1 MNEQFDPDEMVR
13 IAMASA
19 RDRTDTGD
27 SWFGEAEAPPLP
39 FVDMSNW
46 DNEPLP
52 DREWAVR
59 DRIPL
64 RQTSLISGEGGAGKS
79 NVTLHLCVAHP
90 LARDWLLSVP
100 EPGPSIFMDAED
112 NEAEIHI
119 RLGDILKHYG
129 TTYAEAVKG
138 GFHLLSFAG
147 KDAVLATVSRN
158 GKVEPTAL
166 YRQLL
171 QAAGDIKPKMIGIAS
186 AANVFAGNES
196 DRGQVQQFVGLLTRI
211 AILADGSIKLVTH
224 PSLTGIAS
232 DTGLSGSTQ
241 WHNAV
246 RARCYLKSIK
256 PESGEQ
262 PEDDLRELVFKKNQY
277 GPMSDRVILRY
288 RDGMFLPEPGV
299 TSLSKLAQAASAQDV
314 FLTLLKRFEASNRT
328 VGDKSSR
335 SYAPSLF
342 AREDEAKKAGLNRK
356 LLEAAMRQ
364 LFKDGKIWN
373 EPCGRPSRP
382 SFHIAIKQ

>member
-1 MNEQFDPDEMVR
+1 
-13 IAMASA
+13 MASV

-27 SWFGEAEAPPLP
+27 SWFGEAEASPLP

-100 EPGPSIFMDAED
+100 EPGSSIFMDAED
-112 NEAEIHI
+112 TEAEIHI
-119 RLGDILKHYG
+119 RLGDILKYYG
-129 TTYAEAVKG
+129 LTYAEAVKG

-147 KDAVLATVSRN
+147 KDAVLATASRN

-166 YRQLL
+166 SIRKLL

-196 DRGQVQQFVGLLTRI
+196 DRAQVQQFVGLLTRI
-211 AILADGSIKLVTH
+211 AIFSNGSVKLVTH

-262 PEDDLRELVFKKNQY
+262 PEDDLRELVFKKINMGRCLVASSCDTGMACSCRAWSNVAEQA
-277 GPMSDRVILRY
+277 GTGRHSPGCISDPAQTVRGVQPYRRRQKQPQLRAIA
-288 RDGMFLPEPGV
+288 FCPG
-299 TSLSKLAQAASAQDV
+299 
-314 FLTLLKRFEASNRT
+314 R
-328 VGDKSSR
+328 
-335 SYAPSLF
+335 
-342 AREDEAKKAGLNRK
+342 
-356 LLEAAMRQ
+356 
-364 LFKDGKIWN
+364 
-373 EPCGRPSRP
+373 
-382 SFHIAIKQ
+382 

>member
-1 MNEQFDPDEMVR
+1 
-13 IAMASA
+13 MASV
-19 RDRTDTGD
+19 RDRTDTSD
-27 SWFGEAEAPPLP
+27 LWFGEAEAPPLP

-79 NVTLHLCVAHP
+79 NVTLHLCVAHA

-100 EPGPSIFMDAED
+100 EPGSSIFMDAED
-112 NEAEIHI
+112 TEAEIHI
-119 RLGDILKHYG
+119 RLGDILKYYG
-129 TTYAEAVKG
+129 LTYAEAVKG

-147 KDAVLATVSRN
+147 KDAVLATASRN

-166 YRQLL
+166 YSKLL

-196 DRGQVQQFVGLLTRI
+196 DRAQVQFVGLLTRI
-211 AILADGSIKLVTH
+211 AIFSNGSVKLVTH

-256 PESGEQ
+256 PENRANNPRTTCASLC
-262 PEDDLRELVFKKNQY
+262 LRKINMAQCLTASS
-277 GPMSDRVILRY
+277 SDT
-288 RDGMFLPEPGV
+288 GMACSCPSRRV
-299 TSLSKLAQAASAQDV
+299 TSLSKLAQAVTAQGV

-335 SYAPSLF
+335 SYDHRFLPGKM
-342 AREDEAKKAGLNRK
+342 RPRRQGLT
-356 LLEAAMRQ
+356 ASS
-364 LFKDGKIWN
+364 W
-373 EPCGRPSRP
+373 RPP
-382 SFHIAIKQ
+382 